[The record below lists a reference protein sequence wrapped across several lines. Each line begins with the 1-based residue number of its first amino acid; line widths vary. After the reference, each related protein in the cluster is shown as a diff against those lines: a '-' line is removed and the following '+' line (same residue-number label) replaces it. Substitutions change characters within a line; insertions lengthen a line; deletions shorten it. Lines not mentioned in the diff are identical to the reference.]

1 MQFLLVCHLL
11 GDYLESIKKD
21 FEKASKVY
29 RSNCDDYGYGKSCLK
44 FGHYSF
50 LGKGKAST
58 NDKGDPKQ
66 AQIYYE
72 RGCELKDADCCL
84 HSGLLMVS
92 KAMSSTIERDVVKGF
107 DSLSKSCKMDNGT
120 ACFYL
125 SGMHISGV
133 LKKEKAINSTTAA
146 PVTTP
151 DSSEFIV
158 QKDMKK
164 AFDFA
169 ARACELNNMYACAN
183 LAQMYMRGDG
193 TEKNEK
199 KAEQFKKKAMDM
211 QEEMKKQ
218 QSELKFQQ
226 GLGA

>member
-1 MQFLLVCHLL
+1 MSFRLVCHLL

-58 NDKGDPKQ
+58 NEKGDPKQ
-66 AQIYYE
+66 AQKYYE

-92 KAMSSTIERDVVKGF
+92 KSMTSTIERDVAKGF
-107 DSLSKSCKMDNGT
+107 ESLSKSCKMDNGT

-133 LKKEKAINSTTAA
+133 LKKENIGATSATA
-146 PVTTP
+146 PPP
-151 DSSEFIV
+151 DSSEFLV

-211 QEEMKKQ
+211 QEEMRKQ